1 MSKFIF
7 SGYDSEELGLM
18 ITQPLIRPSW
28 AREVNEISA
37 PGRTSKIM
45 QLAKTYANASMPI
58 HTVIRDTSPES
69 VRAIYAALNGYGP
82 LQLSTAA
89 SEYVNAYAE
98 PLAPEAVAMHTA
110 ELLVNFRVLPFA
122 YAVEPT
128 VVQLTAQQTVVSNAG
143 TVFSA
148 PEIRFTA
155 TGETVTVTVNGQNF
169 IVTLTQTEQGKE
181 IIIDCEAEVAYYVNS
196 SGKKVSINAQTAN
209 DYPLLHT
216 GDNVVSIDGT
226 ISAASINVR
235 ERWY

>member
-1 MSKFIF
+1 MSKFF
-7 SGYDSEELGLM
+7 FNGYDSEELGLM
-18 ITQPLIRPSW
+18 ITHPIARPSW

-45 QLAKTYANASMPI
+45 QLAKTYANASMTI

-82 LQLSTAA
+82 LQLSSAA
-89 SEYVNAYAE
+89 SEYVNAYAD
-98 PLAPEAVAMHTA
+98 PLIPEAVAMHTA
-110 ELLVNFRVLPFA
+110 ELLINFRCMPFA

-128 VVQLTAQQTVVSNAG
+128 DVQLTAQLTLVPNVG

-148 PEIRFTA
+148 PEISFMA
-155 TGETVTVTVNGQNF
+155 TGETVTITVNGEEF
-169 IVTLTQTEQGKE
+169 IVALTSAEQNKE
-181 IIIDCEAEVAYYVNS
+181 IIIDCEAEVTYYEEN
-196 SGKKVSINAQTAN
+196 GKKVSINAQTKN

-216 GDNVVSIDGT
+216 GNNYASI
-226 ISAASINVR
+226 SSNASWAYINVR

>member
-7 SGYDSEELGLM
+7 NGYDSEELGLM
-18 ITQPLIRPSW
+18 ITHPIARPSW

-45 QLAKTYANASMPI
+45 QLAKAYANASMTI

-89 SEYVNAYAE
+89 SEYVNAYAD
-98 PLAPEAVAMHTA
+98 PLIPEAVAMHTA
-110 ELLVNFRVLPFA
+110 ELPVGFRVLPFA

-128 VVQLTAQQTVVSNAG
+128 VVQLTAQQTVVPNAG

-148 PEIRFTA
+148 PEIHFTA
-155 TGETVTVTVNGQNF
+155 TGETVTVAVNGQDF

-181 IIIDCEAEVAYYVNS
+181 IIIDCEAEVTYYVNG

-226 ISAASINVR
+226 VSAASINVR

>member
-7 SGYDSEELGLM
+7 NGFDSEELGLM
-18 ITQPLIRPSW
+18 ITQPMLRPSW
-28 AREVNEISA
+28 AREISEISA

-45 QLAKTYANASMPI
+45 QLAKTYANASLTV
-58 HTVIRDTSPES
+58 HSVIRDTSPES
-69 VRAIYAALNGYGP
+69 VRAIYVALNGYGP
-82 LQLSTAA
+82 LQLSSAA

-98 PLAPEAVAMHTA
+98 PLVPEAVAMHTA

-128 VVQLTAQQTVVSNAG
+128 VVQLTAQQTVVPNVG

-155 TGETVTVTVNGQNF
+155 TGETVTVTVNGQDF
-169 IVTLTQTEQGKE
+169 IVTLTESEQGKE
-181 IIIDCEAEVAYYVNS
+181 IIIDCEAEVAYYVS
-196 SGKKVSINAQTAN
+196 DGRKVSINAQTAN

-216 GDNVVSIDGT
+216 GDNYVSLTGT
-226 ISAASINVR
+226 VSAASINVR